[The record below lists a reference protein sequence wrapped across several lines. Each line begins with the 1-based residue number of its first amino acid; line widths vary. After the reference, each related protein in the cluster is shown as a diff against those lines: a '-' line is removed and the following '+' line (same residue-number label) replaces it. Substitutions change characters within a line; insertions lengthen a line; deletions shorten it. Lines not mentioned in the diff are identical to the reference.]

1 MMNGKGDFM
10 KASEITLCALFAAL
24 MGIGANVSPLL
35 VIGGVPVTLQLLF
48 AILAGGILGSRL
60 GAISMIAYL
69 FLGLVGA
76 PVFAQFKGGP
86 ASLLSP
92 TFGFVISFIVVAY
105 LVGKCL
111 EANRSWFTYT
121 SAGVLAILANYLIGT
136 NYMFLAFKY
145 WVEAPGDFSY
155 IVAWSWMLAY
165 LPLDLAV
172 TVLSLVIIPRMEK
185 AVLRVPVKG
194 VKAGTQ

>member
-1 MMNGKGDFM
+1 M
-10 KASEITLCALFAAL
+10 KAREITLCALFAAL

-35 VIGGVPVTLQLLF
+35 VIGGVPVTLQLMF

-60 GAISMIAYL
+60 GAISMTVYL
-69 FLGLVGA
+69 FVGLVGA
-76 PVFAQFKGGP
+76 PIFAQFKGGP

-92 TFGFVISFIVVAY
+92 TFGFVISFILVAY
-105 LVGKCL
+105 LTGKCL
-111 EANRSWFTYT
+111 EGKRSWFTYT
-121 SAGVLAILANYLIGT
+121 FAGVLAISANYLIGT

-155 IVAWSWMLAY
+155 LVAWSWMLAY

-172 TVLSLVIIPRMEK
+172 TTLSFIIIPKMEK
-185 AVLRVPVKG
+185 AIFRVPVKRE
-194 VKAGTQ
+194 KTTAY

>member
-1 MMNGKGDFM
+1 M
-10 KASEITLCALFAAL
+10 KAREITLCALFAAL

-35 VIGGVPVTLQLLF
+35 VIGGVPVTLQLMF

-60 GAISMIAYL
+60 GAISMTVYL
-69 FLGLVGA
+69 FVGLVGA
-76 PVFAQFKGGP
+76 PIFAQFKGGP

-92 TFGFVISFIVVAY
+92 TFGFVISFILVAY
-105 LVGKCL
+105 LTGKCL
-111 EANRSWFTYT
+111 EGKRNWFTYT
-121 SAGVLAILANYLIGT
+121 FAGVLAISANYLIGT

-155 IVAWSWMLAY
+155 LVAWSWMLAY

-172 TVLSLVIIPRMEK
+172 TTLSFIIIPKMEK
-185 AVLRVPVKG
+185 AIFRVPVK
-194 VKAGTQ
+194 KEKTTAY